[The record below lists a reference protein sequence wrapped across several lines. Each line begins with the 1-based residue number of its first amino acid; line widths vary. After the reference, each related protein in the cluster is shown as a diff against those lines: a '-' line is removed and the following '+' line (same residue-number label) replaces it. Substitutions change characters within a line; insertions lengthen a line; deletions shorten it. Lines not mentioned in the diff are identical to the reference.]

1 MPCSLHGVMNRP
13 LHLTPT
19 PFTSHPISQ
28 AIVTGEGP
36 VENWLSH
43 ISDPFGVN
51 GFTTGGADKITST
64 LLSYSPSP
72 VAMFAATSS
81 KLSAWYGPERNKWLG
96 PFSAGA
102 VPEWLT
108 GEHPGDYGWDTAGLA
123 ADPVTFERYREAE
136 LMHARWAMLGTLG
149 CLTPELLGKAGFPIA
164 EPVWFKAG
172 AQIFS
177 EGGLDYL
184 GNSGLVHAQSILAI
198 LGCQVV
204 LMGAVESYRVNGGPL
219 GEADELLYPGG
230 SFDPLGLGNDPETL
244 AELKVKEIKNGRL
257 AMFSMFGY
265 YVQVRLCM
273 PVCLYASCVHVSVCM
288 CGTLFSGT
296 CDIVHWWLC
305 NQLSRA
311 CMLLLVPWSGADS
324 ETLSQGVLVD
334 GEG

>member
-136 LMHARWAMLGTLG
+136 LMHARWAML
-149 CLTPELLGKAGFPIA
+149 
-164 EPVWFKAG
+164 
-172 AQIFS
+172 
-177 EGGLDYL
+177 
-184 GNSGLVHAQSILAI
+184 
-198 LGCQVV
+198 
-204 LMGAVESYRVNGGPL
+204 
-219 GEADELLYPGG
+219 
-230 SFDPLGLGNDPETL
+230 LGLL
-244 AELKVKEIKNGRL
+244 HA
-257 AMFSMFGY
+257 
-265 YVQVRLCM
+265 
-273 PVCLYASCVHVSVCM
+273 
-288 CGTLFSGT
+288 
-296 CDIVHWWLC
+296 
-305 NQLSRA
+305 RA
-311 CMLLLVPWSGADS
+311 AWQGWVPHC
-324 ETLSQGVLVD
+324 
-334 GEG
+334 

>member
-1 MPCSLHGVMNRP
+1 MKWVHMPCSLHDVMNRP

-149 CLTPELLGKAGFPIA
+149 CLTRLGSPLLSLCGSRLVPRSSPRVAWTTWATPA
-164 EPVWFKAG
+164 WFTPSRFWPFWG
-172 AQIFS
+172 A
-177 EGGLDYL
+177 
-184 GNSGLVHAQSILAI
+184 
-198 LGCQVV
+198 
-204 LMGAVESYRVNGGPL
+204 
-219 GEADELLYPGG
+219 
-230 SFDPLGLGNDPETL
+230 
-244 AELKVKEIKNGRL
+244 
-257 AMFSMFGY
+257 
-265 YVQVRLCM
+265 RLC
-273 PVCLYASCVHVSVCM
+273 
-288 CGTLFSGT
+288 
-296 CDIVHWWLC
+296 
-305 NQLSRA
+305 
-311 CMLLLVPWSGADS
+311 
-324 ETLSQGVLVD
+324 
-334 GEG
+334 